1 MVCVKPEK
9 SQNVRRMAMRAGL
22 ELFAKHCQLFSD
34 YIIKGEKG
42 LMGTLNIVRLHQ
54 RQEALLVPGD
64 SLLRIG
70 LVKKNC

>member
-34 YIIKGEKG
+34 YIIKGEKF
-42 LMGTLNIVRLHQ
+42 RLDGNSEYS
-54 RQEALLVPGD
+54 EAPSAPGG
-64 SLLRIG
+64 ITG
-70 LVKKNC
+70 P